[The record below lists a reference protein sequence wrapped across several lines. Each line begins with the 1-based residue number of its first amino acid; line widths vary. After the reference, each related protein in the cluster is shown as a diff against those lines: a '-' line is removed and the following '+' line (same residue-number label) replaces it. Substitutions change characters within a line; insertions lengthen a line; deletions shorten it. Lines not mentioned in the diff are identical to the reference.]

1 MGSGRRNNA
10 AHPSYESL
18 DAFFCGCLERV
29 EAAYA
34 TLNKAFKI
42 RVECWIAKL
51 NGPYPLPNVA
61 WRKNRN
67 AFAALLAR
75 AVEEVDFRE
84 PFDRRPPEGSLPT
97 LAPHL
102 RARIPDRNPFR
113 RTGSDFWL
121 RHRAWLDTSRG
132 LSARD
137 FADEAAEASRTF
149 QPTRRGWPS
158 LTSQDPLFAS
168 PGLQGGGHDAT
179 ADTTVI
185 GGGIITSGIATTAG
199 ECCGATA
206 AALSPPAPP
215 PPPNPSSSRIHSGG
229 GSGNNNAAPCAA
241 AARGPCGTR
250 TAKSKRCPCDPPGK
264 AGFEGGAGG
273 APRGGGA
280 GGGVE
285 AAGERVGCGH
295 CGCDGEKVRVLQT
308 MVREQAL
315 QLAALRLQQAY
326 RGRAQAAEL
335 QRVRHAYVRGTE
347 GIARLQQHEE
357 RCRLTSVRL
366 EEMLARRG
374 EREEQ
379 NSQPEEQDASSSPRP
394 PQLNPPL
401 PELSKKGAAAD
412 LNVDLERRLDRFQE
426 DARVLVGVA
435 KQHHRQSSKS

>member
-1 MGSGRRNNA
+1 SPCPPQLHDVRRALMGSGRRNNA

-34 TLNKAFKI
+34 TLNKAFKKI

-102 RARIPDRNPFR
+102 RARIPDRNPFQ

-132 LSARD
+132 LSGRD
-137 FADEAAEASRTF
+137 FANEAAEASRTF
-149 QPTRRGWPS
+149 QPTRRGSPS
-158 LTSQDPLFAS
+158 LTSQDPRFAS
-168 PGLQGGGHDAT
+168 PGLQGGGYDAT

-185 GGGIITSGIATTAG
+185 GGGITSGITTTAG
-199 ECCGATA
+199 GCCGATT
-206 AALSPPAPP
+206 AALSPLAPP
-215 PPPNPSSSRIHSGG
+215 PPPNPSSPRIHSGG
-229 GSGNNNAAPCAA
+229 GSGSGNNNAAPCAA

-250 TAKSKRCPCDPPGK
+250 TTKSKRCPCDPLGK

-295 CGCDGEKVRVLQT
+295 CGCDGERVRALQR

-335 QRVRHAYVRGTE
+335 QRVRH
-347 GIARLQQHEE
+347 E

-374 EREEQ
+374 GREEQ
-379 NSQPEEQDASSSPRP
+379 NRQAEEDQDASSSPRP

-401 PELSKKGAAAD
+401 PGLSKKGAAAD

-435 KQHHRQSSKS
+435 KQHHHHRQ